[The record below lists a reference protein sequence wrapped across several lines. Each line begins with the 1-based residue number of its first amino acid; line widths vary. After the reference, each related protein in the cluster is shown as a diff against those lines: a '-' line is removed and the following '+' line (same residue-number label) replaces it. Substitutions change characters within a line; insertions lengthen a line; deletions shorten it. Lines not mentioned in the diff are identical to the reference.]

1 MYENACLRLAI
12 LSILTIVLSSST
24 GAQVSEHPPQLLLT
38 PQRLKRLK
46 RDRERQTP
54 RWISFEARVKSVP
67 DSPERGFE
75 LALYYAVTGDESRG
89 KEAVTWALQHQSEFR
104 QIALIY
110 DWCKEFFSTVKREKS
125 LACLE
130 QRPGP
135 SNRLSAKRDCLFTRV
150 AENTTVENDSL
161 ESWQG
166 QVDQLVKGRFQN
178 SQEIY
183 AAAEIITVLKAS
195 EHVDIRQNAPQFF
208 NSLPIQFLLS
218 LKPDQVEHPDW
229 MTHITALALVSLAPN
244 NDSSQFLQGWAIED
258 RQTIRE
264 GPGVA
269 YELLWADP
277 YLPGVGYQNL
287 DPWWYDETR
296 GTLLGRSNWEPSA
309 CWIKIALGG
318 LEQQNC
324 PVNWQTQSRSFGHMQ
339 LIPMTQNCLEI
350 SRSAPNSTT
359 IIWKLKPNGK
369 LKYTEA
375 GKNNT
380 VMSDASGLLRLPANA
395 EGKACVAR

>member
-1 MYENACLRLAI
+1 MYENAYLRLAI
-12 LSILTIVLSSST
+12 LLILTTVLSSSAE
-24 GAQVSEHPPQLLLT
+24 AQVSERSPQLLLT

-54 RWISFEARVKSVP
+54 RWTNFEERVKNVP

-89 KEAVTWALQHQSEFR
+89 KEAVAWALQHQSEFR
-104 QIALIY
+104 QIALIH
-110 DWCKEFFSTVKREKS
+110 DWCREFFSTAKREES

-130 QRPGP
+130 QTPGP
-135 SNRLSAKRDCLFTRV
+135 SSPIIGRNCLFTRT
-150 AENTTVENDSL
+150 AEGAKEANDSS

-166 QVDQLVKGRFQN
+166 YVDKLRKGGFRKP
-178 SQEIY
+178 EELY
-183 AAAEIITVLKAS
+183 AAAETVTVLKANQ
-195 EHVDIRQNAPQFF
+195 HIDIRQSAPQFF
-208 NSLPIQFLLS
+208 NSLPIELLLS

-229 MTHITALALVSLAPN
+229 MTHIAALALISLAPN

-296 GTLLGRSNWEPSA
+296 GTLLARSNWEPSA
-309 CWIKIALGG
+309 CWIKVTPGG
-318 LEQQNC
+318 VEQQNC
-324 PVNWQTQSRSFGHMQ
+324 PVNWQTQLRSFGHLQ

-350 SRSAPNSTT
+350 SRSAPNSAT
-359 IIWKLKPNGK
+359 ILWKLKPNGRV
-369 LKYTEA
+369 KYTEA

-380 VMSDASGLLRLPANA
+380 VTSDASGLLRLPANA
-395 EGKACVAR
+395 EGKACAAR